1 MRDVLAAPAVPARS
15 RLVLHV
21 DMDAFFASV
30 EVLDTPSLAGL
41 PVVVGGTGDRSVV
54 ASCSY
59 EARAFGVAAAMSTHE
74 ARRRCPHAVFLPGRF
89 WRYSEVSEVL
99 HRLLARFSPLVE
111 GVGLDEAYLDVTGS
125 LRRFASP
132 LALGWELRS
141 AVADG
146 TGLSCSVGLASSKLL
161 AKLASGAAKP
171 VSGRGGT
178 RPGKG
183 VVHVAP
189 EEEEAFL
196 WPHPIRALPGVGP
209 VSARKLE
216 SLGVSTVGDLARVPP
231 GWMSRY
237 LGRSA
242 GVRLAEL
249 ARCVDPRAVVADRA
263 PRSIGQEET
272 FPRDLRLVG
281 DLLLEIARLSDA
293 LGARLGEVGLVARS
307 ITIKVRLADRRTIT
321 RSRTFDHPVRSSRE
335 LRHAARELL
344 LQLAG
349 PAEGSGPGLLSGDA
363 RGALGGGAASGA
375 AGRAQGRAQGRAASG
390 ASGMLAGGVR
400 LLGVSASGLE
410 AATGSS
416 FQMSLFDG
424 DPEARDGAKTGLR
437 VAQSEALEVALSKVR
452 SRYGV
457 ASVGPT
463 ALLGPHGLRVKRRG
477 ESQWGPGE
485 SESQLRVGESR

>member
-1 MRDVLAAPAVPARS
+1 MAAPAAPARS

-30 EVLDTPSLAGL
+30 EVLDAPSLAGL
-41 PVVVGGTGDRSVV
+41 PVVVGGTGERSVV

-59 EARAFGVAAAMSTHE
+59 EARAFGVAAAMSTYE

-99 HRLLARFSPLVE
+99 HRLLVRFSPFVE

-132 LALGWELRS
+132 LALGRELRS
-141 AVADG
+141 AVTGG
-146 TGLSCSVGLASSKLL
+146 TGLGCSVGLASSKLL
-161 AKLASGAAKP
+161 AKLASEAAKP

-183 VVHVAP
+183 VVYVASDD
-189 EEEEAFL
+189 EEAFL

-216 SLGVSTVGDLARVPP
+216 SLGLSTVGDLARVPP
-231 GWMSRY
+231 EWMCRY

-249 ARCVDPRAVVADRA
+249 ARCVDPRPVIADRA

-272 FPRDLRLVG
+272 FPRDLRSVG

-293 LGARLGEVGLVARS
+293 LGARLGEAGLVART
-307 ITIKVRLADRRTIT
+307 ITIKVRLADRRIIT

-335 LRHAARELL
+335 LRRAATELL
-344 LQLAG
+344 LHLAG
-349 PAEGSGPGLLSGDA
+349 PDEGSGPGLLPGDA
-363 RGALGGGAASGA
+363 RGALGGRAAGGSAGREASG
-375 AGRAQGRAQGRAASG
+375 SE
-390 ASGMLAGGVR
+390 GMLAGGVR

-424 DPEARDGAKTGLR
+424 EPEARDGAKTGLR
-437 VAQSEALEVALSKVR
+437 VAQSEALEMALSKVR

-457 ASVGPT
+457 AAVGPT
-463 ALLGPHGLRVKRRG
+463 ALLGPRGLRVKRRG

-485 SESQLRVGESR
+485 SRSPLGAGESK